1 MSSGSARLRLGIDL
15 DGVVADFNAGWISR
29 YNAEF
34 GATLLPEH
42 VDIWDAPTTL
52 THFTDMGEF
61 WRWAATSGEGATIF
75 RVLEPYRG
83 AIDALDRLARRHR
96 VVIIT
101 TKPSFA
107 IHDTYEW
114 LAEHRVPTREVHMV
128 EDKTLVRCDIY
139 LDDADHNLVRLASRI
154 PDATVCRFVRP
165 WNNPQEGVVDIR
177 SWDEFERVVA
187 ER

>member
-1 MSSGSARLRLGIDL
+1 MSSGCAHLRLGIDL

-34 GATLLPEH
+34 GAALLPEH

-52 THFTDMGEF
+52 THFTDMGDF

-75 RVLEPYRG
+75 RVLEPYHG

-128 EDKTLVRCDIY
+128 EDKTQVGCDIY
-139 LDDADHNLVRLASRI
+139 LDDADHNLVSLASKR
-154 PDATVCRFVRP
+154 PSATVCRFVRP
-165 WNNPQEGVVDIR
+165 WNNPQEGVVDI
-177 SWDEFERVVA
+177 SNWGDFESLVA